1 MIEKLPNGIIQTRS
15 TLDLMGCS
23 NPDCKHDHSVIY
35 FHSHCHPKAAL
46 WPCYT
51 KDDGVLVLECSE
63 CGATIAAVQ
72 VAP

>member
-1 MIEKLPNGIIQTRS
+1 MMEKRPNSAIQTRS
-15 TLDLMGCS
+15 TLNLTGCS
-23 NPDCKHDHSVIY
+23 NPDCGHDHSVIY

-46 WPCYT
+46 WPCYI

-63 CGATIAAVQ
+63 CETLIAAIQ